1 MKVDTL
7 LKVIPRHL
15 DVITIQ
21 ESENIKFSTLT
32 DSWDSAKEY
41 GECYVKEILPLN
53 RGGGG
58 IAIII

>member
-32 DSWDSAKEY
+32 DSIVRIGSVGAWVIDIK
-41 GECYVKEILPLN
+41 
-53 RGGGG
+53 RGRV
-58 IAIII
+58 ISLF